1 MGLILTLAKSMSLDE
16 DKELVNEIKEY
27 MLKNERALEIV
38 LEILIKVKTFDHN
51 NKISN
56 QETIENAEMV
66 HIF

>member
-1 MGLILTLAKSMSLDE
+1 MSSDE

-56 QETIENAEMV
+56 EETLQNAEMV
-66 HIF
+66 NYFINYW